1 MAATIPELDVRDRL
15 SLPTKAISVLV
26 VAPQELVLCGMRLML
41 GPQEWVSRCLGARD
55 IERAAELAEAYE
67 PDVALVDVKLQD
79 GLAEAACA
87 RLRSAAP
94 GMRILLMTAAD
105 RVPSRT
111 VAGVGAC
118 GYLSKSWGAR
128 EIVQAV
134 RATGLGLPILVAAQH
149 SDDGLSARQ
158 REILQLLADG
168 GTNEEIARVL
178 HLSLNTVKQH
188 TSAVYRKL
196 GVRNRAEAIGRAQAM
211 GLLA

>member
-1 MAATIPELDVRDRL
+1 VAATVSELSVRDPL

-26 VAPQELVLCGMRLML
+26 VASQELVLCGMRLML
-41 GPQEWVSRCLGARD
+41 GQQEWVSRCLGARD
-55 IERAAELAEAYE
+55 LERAAALAQAYA
-67 PDVALVDVKLQD
+67 PDLALVDLKLQD
-79 GLAEAACA
+79 GVAEAACA
-87 RLRSAAP
+87 RLRAAAP
-94 GMRILLMTAAD
+94 GTRVVLLTAAD
-105 RVPSRT
+105 QLPART

-118 GYLSKSWGAR
+118 GYLSKGWPAR
-128 EIVQAV
+128 DIVHAV
-134 RATGLGLPILVAAQH
+134 RAAGLGLPIAVTDRRR
-149 SDDGLSARQ
+149 DDGLSARQ

-168 GTNEEIARVL
+168 GTNDEIARVL

>member
-1 MAATIPELDVRDRL
+1 MAATVSEPDVRDRL

-26 VAPQELVLCGMRLML
+26 VASQELVLCGMRLML
-41 GPQEWVSRCLGARD
+41 GQQEWISRCLGARD
-55 IERAAELAEAYE
+55 IDRAATLAQAYE
-67 PDVALVDVKLQD
+67 PDVALVDLKLQD
-79 GLAEAACA
+79 GVAEAACA
-87 RLRSAAP
+87 RLRAAAP
-94 GMRILLMTAAD
+94 QTRVLLMTAAD
-105 RVPSRT
+105 QVPSRT

-118 GYLSKSWGAR
+118 GYLSKGWAAR
-128 EIVQAV
+128 DIVHVV
-134 RATGLGLPILVAAQH
+134 RATGLGLPIAVAERSRH
-149 SDDGLSARQ
+149 DGLSARQ

-168 GTNEEIARVL
+168 GTNDEIARVL